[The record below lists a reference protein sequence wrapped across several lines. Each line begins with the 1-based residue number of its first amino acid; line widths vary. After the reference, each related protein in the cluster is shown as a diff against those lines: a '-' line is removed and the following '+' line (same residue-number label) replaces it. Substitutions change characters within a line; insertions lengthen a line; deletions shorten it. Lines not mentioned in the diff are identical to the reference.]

1 MDLRFSR
8 EIQIPVRD
16 PKVAMISI
24 DKFLLI
30 KIGDQAPN
38 FSAKSVEGDDVRL
51 EDHRG
56 KVVLVDFWATWCAPC
71 IAEMPN
77 IERIYNEHRNNGTF
91 EVVGVSLD
99 TDERQVKRFVKGK
112 APWPQIVGGPAENN
126 PIAMKYFVAGIP
138 ATFLIDYEGKVV
150 AKDLRGA
157 DLRREV
163 RRQVKRA
170 RAASSKVTA
179 NLDQD
184 GKARII
190 TK

>member
-1 MDLRFSR
+1 
-8 EIQIPVRD
+8 
-16 PKVAMISI
+16 MISI